1 MAGQRVRIKLKSF
14 DNKTIDMATQTIV
27 ETAKRSGAKVSGP
40 IPLPT
45 KIRKF
50 TVNRSVHVN
59 ITSREQFE
67 MRIYKRLI
75 DIYDTT
81 TETMN
86 SLMNIE
92 LAAGVDIQIKQ

>member
-1 MAGQRVRIKLKSF
+1 MAGQRVRIRLKSF
-14 DNKTIDMATQTIV
+14 DNKTIDASTQTIV
-27 ETAKRSGAKVSGP
+27 DTAKRSGAKISGP
-40 IPLPT
+40 VPLPT
-45 KIRKF
+45 RIRKF

-67 MRIYKRLI
+67 MRTYKRLI

-81 TETMN
+81 AETMN

-92 LAAGVDIQIKQ
+92 LPAGVDIEIKQ

>member
-14 DNKTIDMATQTIV
+14 DSKTIDTSTQTIV
-27 ETAKRSGAKVSGP
+27 GTAKRSGAKVSGP

-59 ITSREQFE
+59 VTAREQFE

-81 TETMN
+81 AETMN

-92 LAAGVDIQIKQ
+92 LAAGVDIEIKQ

>member
-14 DNKTIDMATQTIV
+14 DNKTIEFSTQVIV
-27 ETAKRSGAKVSGP
+27 DTAKRSGAKVSGP
-40 IPLPT
+40 VPLPT
-45 KIRKF
+45 RIRKF

-67 MRIYKRLI
+67 MRVYKRLI

-92 LAAGVDIQIKQ
+92 LAAGVDIEIKQ

>member
-14 DNKTIDMATQTIV
+14 DNKTIDVSTQTIV
-27 ETAKRSGAKVSGP
+27 DTAKRSGAKVAGP

-67 MRIYKRLI
+67 MRTYKRLI
-75 DIYDTT
+75 DIFDTT
-81 TETMN
+81 AETMN

-92 LAAGVDIQIKQ
+92 LPAGVDIEIKQ

>member
-14 DNKTIDMATQTIV
+14 DSKAIDVSTQTIV
-27 ETAKRSGAKVSGP
+27 DSAKRSGAKIAGP

-45 KIRKF
+45 KIRKI

-59 ITSREQFE
+59 VTAREQFE
-67 MRIYKRLI
+67 MRTYKRMI

-92 LAAGVDIQIKQ
+92 LPAGVYIEIKQ

>member
-14 DNKTIDMATQTIV
+14 DNKTIDMSTQTIV
-27 ETAKRSGAKVSGP
+27 DTAKRSGAKVAGP
-40 IPLPT
+40 VPLPT

-75 DIYDTT
+75 DIYDITN
-81 TETMN
+81 ETMN

-92 LAAGVDIQIKQ
+92 LAAGVDIEIKQ

>member
-1 MAGQRVRIKLKSF
+1 MSGQRVRIKLKSF
-14 DNKTIDMATQTIV
+14 DSKAIDLSTQTIV
-27 ETAKRSGAKVSGP
+27 ESAKRSGAKIAGP

-45 KIRKF
+45 KIKKI
-50 TVNRSVHVN
+50 TTHRSVHVN
-59 ITSREQFE
+59 VTAREQFE
-67 MRIYKRLI
+67 MRTFKRMI

-92 LAAGVDIQIKQ
+92 LPAGVYIEIKQ

>member
-14 DNKTIDMATQTIV
+14 DSKAIDVSAQTIV
-27 ETAKRSGAKVSGP
+27 DSAKRSGAKIAGP

-45 KIRKF
+45 RIRKV
-50 TVNRSVHVN
+50 TVNRSVHVHV
-59 ITSREQFE
+59 TSREQFE
-67 MRIYKRLI
+67 MRTYKRMI

-81 TETMN
+81 AETMN

-92 LAAGVDIQIKQ
+92 LPAGVYIEIKQ

>member
-14 DNKTIDMATQTIV
+14 DNKAIDQSAQTIV
-27 ETAKRSGAKVSGP
+27 ESARRSGAKISGP

-50 TVNRSVHVN
+50 TVLKSPHVN
-59 ITSREQFE
+59 VEAREQFE

-92 LAAGVDIQIKQ
+92 LPAGVDIEIKQ